1 MSKEPWEQR
10 EPEGETRTAPQLSF
24 LGPRIFAVAILAFG
38 LFVLYG
44 TFQISDKE
52 GFSPDGPRFF
62 PLIVAVGLLV
72 LGALFLLSTTLRRDR
87 YLGEKAAAEEATTD
101 WPTTGMVAAILV
113 VYAFLL
119 NPLGYIIATALLFTA
134 EAYVLG
140 SRGRRKVLRNL
151 AIGVALG
158 VLVFFSFTELLGVR
172 LPDGIL
178 DPLL

>member
-1 MSKEPWEQR
+1 MSEGPQEQR
-10 EPEGETRTAPQLSF
+10 EPESGTQTAPQLGF

-38 LFVLYG
+38 LLVLYG
-44 TFQISDKE
+44 TFQISGKE
-52 GFSPDGPRFF
+52 GFSLAGPRFF
-62 PLIVAVGLLV
+62 PLTVAVGLLV
-72 LGALFLLSTTLRRDR
+72 FGVLFLLSTTLRQDR
-87 YLGEKAAAEEATTD
+87 YLGEKAAAEGAATY
-101 WPTTGMVAAILV
+101 WPTTGMVVAILV

-119 NPLGYIIATALLFTA
+119 NPLGYAVATAIFFPA
-134 EAYVLG
+134 VAYVLG

-158 VLVFFSFTELLGVR
+158 VLVFFAFTELLGVR

>member
-1 MSKEPWEQR
+1 MSEKPREQG
-10 EPEGETRTAPQLSF
+10 EPEGGVRTETQPSF

-38 LFVLYG
+38 LFVLLG
-44 TFQISDKE
+44 TFQISNKQ

-62 PLIVAVGLLV
+62 PLIVAVGLLFF
-72 LGALFLLSTTLRRDR
+72 GALFLLSTTLRRDR
-87 YLGEKAAAEEATTD
+87 YLGEKAAAEGVVTD

-119 NPLGYIIATALLFTA
+119 NPLGYTVATAIFFVA
-134 EAYVLG
+134 IAYVLG

-151 AIGVALG
+151 VIGVTLG

-172 LPDGIL
+172 LPKGIL

>member
-1 MSKEPWEQR
+1 LSEERR
-10 EPEGETRTAPQLSF
+10 EPESGTRTAPQLSF
-24 LGPRIFAVAILAFG
+24 VGPRIFAVAILAFG
-38 LFVLYG
+38 LLVLYG
-44 TFQISDKE
+44 TTRIS
-52 GFSPDGPRFF
+52 GGSGYSPDGPKFF

-72 LGALFLLSTTLRRDR
+72 FGALFLLSTTLRRDR
-87 YLGEKAAAEEATTD
+87 YLGEKAAVEEASSH

-119 NPLGYIIATALLFTA
+119 NPLGYAVATALFFPA
-134 EAYVLG
+134 VAYVLG
-140 SRGRRKVLRNL
+140 NRGLRKVLRNL

-158 VLVFFSFTELLGVR
+158 VLVFFAFTELLGVR

>member
-1 MSKEPWEQR
+1 
-10 EPEGETRTAPQLSF
+10 
-24 LGPRIFAVAILAFG
+24 
-38 LFVLYG
+38 
-44 TFQISDKE
+44 
-52 GFSPDGPRFF
+52 
-62 PLIVAVGLLV
+62 LV

-119 NPLGYIIATALLFTA
+119 NPLGYIIATALLFPA

-172 LPDGIL
+172 LPDGVL

>member
-1 MSKEPWEQR
+1 MSEETREQR
-10 EPEGETRTAPQLSF
+10 EPESGAQTAPQLSF
-24 LGPRIFAVAILAFG
+24 LGPRLFAVAILAFG

-62 PLIVAVGLLV
+62 PLIVAVRLLV
-72 LGALFLLSTTLRRDR
+72 FGTLFLLSTTLRRDR
-87 YLGEKAAAEEATTD
+87 YLGDKAAAEEATTD

-113 VYAFLL
+113 VYALLL
-119 NPLGYIIATALLFTA
+119 NPLGYIIATGLLFPA
-134 EAYVLG
+134 VAYVLG
-140 SRGRRKVLRNL
+140 SRGRRRVLRNL
-151 AIGVALG
+151 AIGIALG

-172 LPDGIL
+172 LPDGLL

>member
-1 MSKEPWEQR
+1 LSEEPRERR
-10 EPEGETRTAPQLSF
+10 EPESGTRNAPQLSL
-24 LGPRIFAVAILAFG
+24 LGPRIFAAAILAFG

-44 TFQISDKE
+44 TTRIS
-52 GFSPDGPRFF
+52 GASGYSPDGPTFF

-72 LGALFLLSTTLRRDR
+72 FGALFLLSTTLRRDR
-87 YLGEKAAAEEATTD
+87 YLGEKAAAEEASTY
-101 WPTTGMVAAILV
+101 WPTTGMVVAILV

-119 NPLGYIIATALLFTA
+119 NPLGYAVATALFFPA
-134 EAYVLG
+134 VAYVLG

-158 VLVFFSFTELLGVR
+158 VLVFFAFTELLGVR

>member
-1 MSKEPWEQR
+1 LSEEPREQR
-10 EPEGETRTAPQLSF
+10 EPESGAQTAPQLSF

-44 TFQISDKE
+44 TFQISNKQ

-72 LGALFLLSTTLRRDR
+72 FGTLFLLSTTLRRDR

-119 NPLGYIIATALLFTA
+119 NPLGYIIATALLFPA
-134 EAYVLG
+134 VSYVLG

-151 AIGVALG
+151 AIGIALG

>member
-1 MSKEPWEQR
+1 MSEEPRER
-10 EPEGETRTAPQLSF
+10 HEPEGETRTAPRLSF

-38 LFVLYG
+38 LFVLLG

-72 LGALFLLSTTLRRDR
+72 FGALFLLSTTLRRDR
-87 YLGEKAAAEEATTD
+87 YLGEKAAAEGVATD
-101 WPTTGMVAAILV
+101 WPATGIVAATLV
-113 VYAFLL
+113 VYAILL
-119 NPLGYIIATALLFTA
+119 DPLGYIVATALFFPA
-134 EAYVLG
+134 MAYVLG

-172 LPDGIL
+172 LPDGLL

>member
-1 MSKEPWEQR
+1 MSEEPREQC
-10 EPEGETRTAPQLSF
+10 EPESGAQTAPRLNF

-72 LGALFLLSTTLRRDR
+72 LGALFLLSTTLHRDR
-87 YLGEKAAAEEATTD
+87 YLGEKAAAEEVTTD

-119 NPLGYIIATALLFTA
+119 NPLRYIIATALLFPA

-172 LPDGIL
+172 LPDGVL

>member
-1 MSKEPWEQR
+1 LSEKPREQG
-10 EPEGETRTAPQLSF
+10 EPEGGVRTETQPSF

-38 LFVLYG
+38 LFVMYG
-44 TFQISDKE
+44 TTRIS
-52 GFSPDGPRFF
+52 GASGYSPDGPKFF

-72 LGALFLLSTTLRRDR
+72 FGTLFLLSTTLHRDR
-87 YLGEKAAAEEATTD
+87 YLGEKAAAEEASTH
-101 WPTTGMVAAILV
+101 WPTTGMVVAILV

-119 NPLGYIIATALLFTA
+119 NPLGYIVATALFFPA
-134 EAYVLG
+134 VAYVLG

-158 VLVFFSFTELLGVR
+158 VLVFFAFTELLGVR

>member
-1 MSKEPWEQR
+1 MSEEPRERR
-10 EPEGETRTAPQLSF
+10 EPESGTQTAPRLSF
-24 LGPRIFAVAILAFG
+24 LGPRIFAVTILVFG

-44 TFQISDKE
+44 TTQIS
-52 GFSPDGPRFF
+52 GASGYSPDGPRFF

-72 LGALFLLSTTLRRDR
+72 FGALFLLSTTLRRDR
-87 YLGEKAAAEEATTD
+87 YLGEKAAAEEAVTD

-119 NPLGYIIATALLFTA
+119 NPLGYIIATGLLFPA
-134 EAYVLG
+134 VSYVLG

-151 AIGVALG
+151 AIGLALG

-172 LPDGIL
+172 LPDGLL

>member
-1 MSKEPWEQR
+1 MSEKPREQG
-10 EPEGETRTAPQLSF
+10 EPEGGVRTETQPSF
-24 LGPRIFAVAILAFG
+24 LGPRIFAVAILTFG

-44 TFQISDKE
+44 TTRISS
-52 GFSPDGPRFF
+52 GSGYSPDGPKFF

-72 LGALFLLSTTLRRDR
+72 FGALFLLSTTLRRDR
-87 YLGEKAAAEEATTD
+87 YLGEKAAAEGAVTD
-101 WPTTGMVAAILV
+101 WPTTGLVAAILV

-119 NPLGYIIATALLFTA
+119 NLLGYAVATALFLPA
-134 EAYVLG
+134 VAYVLG

-158 VLVFFSFTELLGVR
+158 VLVFFAFTELLGVR